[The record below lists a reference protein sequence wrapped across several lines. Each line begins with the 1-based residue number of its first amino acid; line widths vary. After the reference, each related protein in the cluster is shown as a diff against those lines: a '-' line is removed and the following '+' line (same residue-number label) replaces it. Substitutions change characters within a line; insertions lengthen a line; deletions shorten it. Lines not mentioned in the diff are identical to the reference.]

1 MLLKGQF
8 VLASP
13 YLDDKKKNMEKSNL
27 TYLIEFLKWSS
38 AGFFTVQ
45 LFRSH
50 KSASDAF
57 SSKNKGKI
65 NLNITFNHQLCPS
78 VHPDGTGN
86 ARTGERRSMD
96 TQIIGKATQQA

>member
-1 MLLKGQF
+1 MKKE
-8 VLASP
+8 
-13 YLDDKKKNMEKSNL
+13 KKKSAF

-57 SSKNKGKI
+57 SIKNRNMKQESKYHI
-65 NLNITFNHQLCPS
+65 
-78 VHPDGTGN
+78 
-86 ARTGERRSMD
+86 
-96 TQIIGKATQQA
+96 